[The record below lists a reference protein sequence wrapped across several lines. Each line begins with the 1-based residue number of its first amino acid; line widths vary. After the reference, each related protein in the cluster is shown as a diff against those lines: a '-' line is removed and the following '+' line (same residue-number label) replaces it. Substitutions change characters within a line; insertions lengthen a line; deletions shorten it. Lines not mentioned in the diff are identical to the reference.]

1 MGRKNGTEQEALRG
15 FKDLSFSRP
24 GVLPRLY
31 TLTVP
36 TGGGKTVSSLAFALH
51 HAVAQGM
58 ARVIYVIPYT
68 SIIDQTAEVFREIL
82 GDENVIE
89 HHSGA
94 DFTVPDG
101 RTDPDLYRKALATE
115 NWDAPVIVT
124 TAVNFSNLYSPTGPR
139 AAANCI
145 TLQTALSSSTRR
157 RRCLSV
163 ICAHVWRP

>member
-1 MGRKNGTEQEALRG
+1 M
-15 FKDLSFSRP
+15 
-24 GVLPRLY
+24 
-31 TLTVP
+31 P

-101 RTDPDLYRKALATE
+101 RTIQTCTE
-115 NWDAPVIVT
+115 KHWP
-124 TAVNFSNLYSPTGPR
+124 LRTG
-139 AAANCI
+139 
-145 TLQTALSSSTRR
+145 TLRSL
-157 RRCLSV
+157 
-163 ICAHVWRP
+163 

>member
-1 MGRKNGTEQEALRG
+1 
-15 FKDLSFSRP
+15 
-24 GVLPRLY
+24 
-31 TLTVP
+31 
-36 TGGGKTVSSLAFALH
+36 
-51 HAVAQGM
+51 M

-124 TAVNFSNLYSPTGPR
+124 TAVQFFESLFSNR
-139 AAANCI
+139 
-145 TLQTALSSSTRR
+145 SS
-157 RRCLSV
+157 RCRKLHNIADSV
-163 ICAHVWRP
+163 IIFLSLIHI